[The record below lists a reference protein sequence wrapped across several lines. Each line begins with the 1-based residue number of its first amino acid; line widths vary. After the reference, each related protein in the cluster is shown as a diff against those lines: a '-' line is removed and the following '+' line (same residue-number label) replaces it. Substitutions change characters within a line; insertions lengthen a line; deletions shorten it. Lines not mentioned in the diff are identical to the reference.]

1 MESNEPHFRRSLY
14 IEILTGAI
22 SGLIGVRATLKTLT
36 FPATVMRPIEFP
48 PWLVNH
54 KGPSGPVVMNGGLLM
69 PALLKLLTWPSQ
81 QAQCSRATWLIFA
94 RSQPTPD
101 DVIVLRS

>member
-36 FPATVMRPIEFP
+36 FPATVMRPIEFHLG
-48 PWLVNH
+48 W
-54 KGPSGPVVMNGGLLM
+54 
-69 PALLKLLTWPSQ
+69 
-81 QAQCSRATWLIFA
+81 
-94 RSQPTPD
+94 
-101 DVIVLRS
+101 